1 MKKIFLV
8 ALAAIGMTACMQDE
22 VVEIANGGAI
32 AFDNA
37 FIGNA
42 TRAESVTTDNLET
55 FNVWGKVHGEN
66 GSYGV
71 LFNGEPVNKVNG
83 TWTYAETQYWMP
95 WNRYSFAAISPASAV
110 QGDLNASNII
120 KFTTDGT
127 IDLIYAVEEVQP
139 AATYNDVAF
148 KFEHLLSKVM
158 FSFATDLPA
167 GNEVSIEELQLYTTI
182 EADYDLAGKA
192 WDTSAAT
199 KHTWFIDLNANN
211 ESEDYFIICFC
222 VGDFCFSFFILY
234 CTHSRKPQYSHNSHE
249 C

>member
-1 MKKIFLV
+1 
-8 ALAAIGMTACMQDE
+8 MQ
-22 VVEIANGGAI
+22 
-32 AFDNA
+32 
-37 FIGNA
+37 
-42 TRAESVTTDNLET
+42 
-55 FNVWGKVHGEN
+55 
-66 GSYGV
+66 
-71 LFNGEPVNKVNG
+71 
-83 TWTYAETQYWMP
+83 
-95 WNRYSFAAISPASAV
+95 YSFAAISPASAV

-211 ESEDYFIICFC
+211 ESEDYFIIPDECYVSFVVVIK
-222 VGDFCFSFFILY
+222 VGDVEVYRQVKDATLSADSFVMGHAYNLRAEINENTLALDEIVFNVDNV
-234 CTHSRKPQYSHNSHE
+234 KEWEDPQTE
-249 C
+249 TIGA